1 MNKNVLHG
9 KWRQARGGMKAE
21 WGRLTDNDRR
31 RLEGRIDQLLGLFQE
46 RYGYTRAR
54 AAVALK
60 DYLGTQARK
69 PAPVPVLRPKG
80 RSIFFAT
87 LGLVLI
93 SAIGWVAFSK
103 LLSGQQLPSGEEENA
118 DAQPD
123 VETDVGAFEAED
135 FEALLLGYDGA
146 LA

>member
-1 MNKNVLHG
+1 
-9 KWRQARGGMKAE
+9 MKAE

-46 RYGYTRAR
+46 RYGYTRAH

-60 DYLGTQARK
+60 GYLGTQTRK
-69 PAPVPVLRPKG
+69 PAPVAVLRPKG
-80 RSIFFAT
+80 RLILFAT
-87 LGLVLI
+87 LGLALI

-118 DAQPD
+118 DVQPDVKPD